1 MQDCIFCRIAEG
13 QIPSQKVLEN
23 ERVVAFKDLN
33 PLAPVHIL
41 IVPRHHY
48 GDALELAAAASGPDP
63 VAAADAKK
71 DMAALLEAVR
81 ILADEYS
88 LNQPDRGFRLIN
100 NCGPQA
106 GQSVQHLHIHL
117 LGGRQL
123 PDKLV

>member
-13 QIPSQKVLEN
+13 QVPSQKILEN

-41 IVPRHHY
+41 VVPRHHY
-48 GDALELAAAASGPDP
+48 ADALELAAAAGGPDP
-63 VAAADAKK
+63 VAAADARK
-71 DMAALLEAVR
+71 DLVALLEAVR
-81 ILADEYS
+81 ILADEYG